1 MSEERFLLAYQSWVH
16 CGRPGAAPKQA
27 SYGVPHVDLS
37 EKIAEINAASPSPS
51 QQKKPQQKP

>member
-16 CGRPGAAPKQA
+16 CGRPGAAPKQK

-37 EKIAEINAASPSPS
+37 EKIAEINAASP
-51 QQKKPQQKP
+51 KKP